1 MVIGNYG
8 NGKCTKVKYMVS
20 DTYLL
25 CELDFVCIT
34 NVLGESL
41 MRWLSVIFN
50 EYWLY
55 QIVYVRWKHEYVLP
69 NMETEC
75 DYSVMF

>member
-1 MVIGNYG
+1 MFDSGDGLGFGVLQIELVIGNYG

-41 MRWLSVIFN
+41 MRWL
-50 EYWLY
+50 
-55 QIVYVRWKHEYVLP
+55 
-69 NMETEC
+69 
-75 DYSVMF
+75 